1 MKLTRLGNG
10 PIIGPD
16 TPAVGDGPSI
26 GDNIQ
31 GPSLVRTPGWIDN
44 PLGIYSLYFA
54 DHKGGYIRLAHAD
67 AVTGPWTVH
76 APGSLKLAD
85 STLITEPPEA
95 TAEQLRELEALYTK
109 HLGATRASVVLVDAT
124 TPHIASPDVHVD
136 TDREQ
141 VVMYFHG
148 LARLGVQLTK
158 VATSSDGIN
167 FTGHPEVLGRPYMRA
182 FEHDGLTYALAMP
195 GVMYRS
201 VDGLT
206 DFEEGPDLFVPEM
219 RHSAVVVRERT
230 LHVFWTRVG
239 DAPESILHSTI
250 ELDGDW
256 STWTA
261 SEPEIVLRPDH
272 DWEGATAPLEP
283 SERSVAHGN
292 VNQLRDPA
300 VFDDVDGRSY
310 LLYAVA
316 GESGIAVA
324 KIDWE

>member
-1 MKLTRLGNG
+1 MKLTRLGDG

-16 TPAVGDGPSI
+16 TPAQGDGPPI
-26 GDNIQ
+26 GGNIQ
-31 GPSLVRTPGWIDN
+31 GPSLIRTPEWIDN

-76 APGSLKLAD
+76 APGGLQLAD

-95 TAEQLRELEALYTK
+95 TPEQLSELEALYTK

-124 TPHIASPDVHVD
+124 TPHIASPDVHID
-136 TDREQ
+136 TEHEC

-158 VATSSDGIN
+158 VATSSDGTA
-167 FTGHPEVLGRPYMRA
+167 FVGHPEVLGRPYMRA
-182 FEHDGLTYALAMP
+182 FQHSGMTYTLAMP
-195 GVMYRS
+195 GVLYRS
-201 VDGLT
+201 TDGLT
-206 DFEEGPDLFVPEM
+206 DFEEGPSLFVPEM
-219 RHSAVVVRERT
+219 RHSAVVVRDRM

-250 ELDGDW
+250 DLDGDW

-261 SEPEIVLRPDH
+261 SAPQIVLQPEH
-272 DWEGATAPLEP
+272 DWEGADAPLEP
-283 SERSVAHGN
+283 SERSVAHGH

-300 VFDDVDGRSY
+300 VFDDIDGRSY

-316 GESGIAVA
+316 GESGIAIA
-324 KIDWE
+324 EIDWE

>member
-1 MKLTRLGNG
+1 MH
-10 PIIGPD
+10 
-16 TPAVGDGPSI
+16 VG
-26 GDNIQ
+26 
-31 GPSLVRTPGWIDN
+31 
-44 PLGIYSLYFA
+44 
-54 DHKGGYIRLAHAD
+54 
-67 AVTGPWTVH
+67 
-76 APGSLKLAD
+76 
-85 STLITEPPEA
+85 
-95 TAEQLRELEALYTK
+95 
-109 HLGATRASVVLVDAT
+109 
-124 TPHIASPDVHVD
+124 

-283 SERSVAHGN
+283 SERSAAHGN